1 MTRNLHFTGIIF
13 SNFNRAL
20 KRPNVFLN
28 IQHDYMYYING
39 FIRRLMETA
48 GLEKHY
54 FRPNLTDSQFA
65 YIHRRDI
72 THIND
77 YTNQISKYV
86 DVEYGQVRL

>member
-1 MTRNLHFTGIIF
+1 M
-13 SNFNRAL
+13 
-20 KRPNVFLN
+20 FLN

-48 GLEKHY
+48 GLESII
-54 FRPNLTDSQFA
+54 LDQTDSQFA

>member
-1 MTRNLHFTGIIF
+1 
-13 SNFNRAL
+13 
-20 KRPNVFLN
+20 
-28 IQHDYMYYING
+28 MYYING

-48 GLEKHY
+48 GLESII
-54 FRPNLTDSQFA
+54 LDQTDSQFA

-86 DVEYGQVRL
+86 DVEYGQVRLRQARLRQATYEVILSMEKFNYDHVLLSV